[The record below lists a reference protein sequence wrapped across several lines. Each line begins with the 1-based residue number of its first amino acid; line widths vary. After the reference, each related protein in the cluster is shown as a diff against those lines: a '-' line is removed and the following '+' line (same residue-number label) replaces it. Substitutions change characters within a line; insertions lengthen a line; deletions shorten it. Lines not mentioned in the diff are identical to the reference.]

1 MGMGRK
7 IRAVAGGFPL
17 NIDLLHQTAA
27 DQGFQTVVDSG
38 HRDSGHLRLG
48 PGVHLIGR
56 WMIPLVQENA
66 EHRLPLGGSSLTE
79 MIQSIAQ
86 STPIHLFQAIHQP
99 INIV

>member
-27 DQGFQTVVDSG
+27 DQGFQTVVYSG
-38 HRDSGHLRLG
+38 HGYGGHLGLG

-56 WMIPLVQENA
+56 WMIPLIQENA
-66 EHRLPLGGSSLTE
+66 EHRLPLGSSSLTE

-86 STPIHLFQAIHQP
+86 STPIHLFEAIH
-99 INIV
+99 